1 MNLFTNMFQPQQN
14 QNRDPQQMALQMIE
28 GMKQS
33 GKITQD
39 QYDALMENKDD
50 SQRMIST
57 MLQNRMVTN
66 DQYSYARTLYSLS
79 LGLNKF

>member
-14 QNRDPQQMALQMIE
+14 QNGNPQQMALQMIE

-33 GKITQD
+33 GKITQA
-39 QYDALMENKDD
+39 QYDALMENKNDP
-50 SQRMIST
+50 QRMIST

-66 DQYSYARTLYSLS
+66 DQYSYARNNVQSFF
-79 LGLNKF
+79 GIK